1 MGGER
6 AAEHQERR
14 SLSCFTEALGDAVK
28 KRIKVALSCV
38 EPRLVEPVEDD
49 KALPLAQLTRHLRIR
64 FVAVGFRQRSLQKLV
79 PNLKPHQ
86 HHRADFERAR
96 RTLLDWLE
104 KSIPEG
110 VDPKSLIGYAPVLLF
125 IAELLDIGNPYAQIQ
140 QLEQDAHSERPGALL
155 EKIAEGLLNRDM
167 KKVVD
172 ETPNEELRKEYRNA
186 NVWTPEEQCIRFLAK
201 KASYELKSRLPRG
214 LPDRLRSEYEDS
226 VEGWIGDHPFND
238 QPLFE
243 DYVYA
248 RLLSQGS
255 VDKGLAKAVREYLKS
270 ERAEYRPTPLLLWF
284 VTHTG
289 AEKGTGEQV
298 FVDAADFGF
307 VYESALADA
316 ASATVGGRR
325 GLDR

>member
-1 MGGER
+1 M
-6 AAEHQERR
+6 
-14 SLSCFTEALGDAVK
+14 
-28 KRIKVALSCV
+28 
-38 EPRLVEPVEDD
+38 PR
-49 KALPLAQLTRHLRIR
+49 
-64 FVAVGFRQRSLQKLV
+64 
-79 PNLKPHQ
+79 
-86 HHRADFERAR
+86 
-96 RTLLDWLE
+96 
-104 KSIPEG
+104 
-110 VDPKSLIGYAPVLLF
+110 
-125 IAELLDIGNPYAQIQ
+125 Q
-140 QLEQDAHSERPGALL
+140 QPSAG
-155 EKIAEGLLNRDM
+155 
-167 KKVVD
+167 
-172 ETPNEELRKEYRNA
+172 
-186 NVWTPEEQCIRFLAK
+186 
-201 KASYELKSRLPRG
+201 
-214 LPDRLRSEYEDS
+214 

-316 ASATVGGRR
+316 ASATVGGPRPPEAKFPKLTLASLDAGKPLVGEIQFPPPFGADEKTGGRKVRLDLRDTQRDLWFWRSLMTADIAVASAVRIGTRAADFLLGPDVDLECEAFACDAGTEEEISRPGADPHRAGLAGR
-325 GLDR
+325 G